1 MATTSDT
8 TEWAGGVTDRF
19 RATLSPEEIHKKYP
33 QFRILI
39 IGKANTSKT
48 TVLWKVC
55 NVSSGVKPIVH
66 DCKENLIEYK
76 NKKVYLNESR
86 IKLVARKI

>member
-1 MATTSDT
+1 MATISDT
-8 TEWAGGVTDRF
+8 TEWARDVTDCF
-19 RATLSPEEIHKKYP
+19 RATLSLEEICKEYP
-33 QFRILI
+33 QFQILVI
-39 IGKANTSKT
+39 KKANTGKT
-48 TVLWKVC
+48 TILWKVC